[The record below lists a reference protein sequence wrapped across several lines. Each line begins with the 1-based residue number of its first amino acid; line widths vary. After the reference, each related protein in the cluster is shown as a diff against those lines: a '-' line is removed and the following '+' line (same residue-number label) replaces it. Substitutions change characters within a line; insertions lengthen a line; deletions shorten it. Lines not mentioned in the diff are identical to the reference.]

1 MTNAFKTAALHAG
14 LGLGLALAAA
24 TAALAP
30 AHAATGR
37 GEFGIKGIGATD
49 CATLVREYKAGT
61 PNAMMYGGWMHGY
74 ITAMNQTSP
83 DTFDLAP
90 WHDLN
95 TLTNF
100 VVDYCARNPKTS
112 FGQAIF
118 NLTSA
123 LGPKRLKTASA
134 PLRLSKD
141 GTTFVMYAEV
151 LTRMAHALK
160 AKGLYKGAVAPEKP
174 EFTDDLARAVK
185 TFQARNR
192 LRQTGIPDQFTLFR
206 LFEG

>member
-1 MTNAFKTAALHAG
+1 MKHAFRQLALRA
-14 LGLGLALAAA
+14 GLALAAA

-61 PNAMMYGGWMHGY
+61 PNAMMYGGWMYGY

-100 VVDYCARNPKTS
+100 VVDYCARNPRTS
-112 FGQAIF
+112 FGQAVF

-123 LGPKRLKTASA
+123 LAPKRLKSASA
-134 PLRLSKD
+134 PIRLRRD
-141 GTTFVMYAEV
+141 GTSFVMYAEV
-151 LTRMAHALK
+151 LTRMAGALK
-160 AKGLYKGAVAPEKP
+160 AKGLYKGPVAADKP

-185 TFQARNR
+185 AFQARNR